1 MYEAILLFWLL
12 FAIYLT
18 FHYPC
23 VLLLKGIYYKN
34 TFKSNRNS
42 ITKYFFGHFVW
53 YFHWLCDFYY
63 NMRSVRFDANCAK
76 SHQRTTSEGLCDSTV
91 SNIFFIKDTTG
102 VQTVPPLLSHEL
114 YDYQHQEALNSAN
127 WSTIFSFFPA
137 SKSFFNNAAIS
148 LIFLV
153 GFAPC
158 GPILT

>member
-1 MYEAILLFWLL
+1 MHSWLTPFRSANQFTNHEAIVLFWLL
-12 FAIYLT
+12 FVIYLT

-76 SHQRTTSEGLCDSTV
+76 SHKRTTSEGLNNALTQSLPTRSHLSWWVKSYQASRV
-91 SNIFFIKDTTG
+91 SVRPD
-102 VQTVPPLLSHEL
+102 
-114 YDYQHQEALNSAN
+114 
-127 WSTIFSFFPA
+127 WSTL
-137 SKSFFNNAAIS
+137 KSVPRLSQA
-148 LIFLV
+148 L
-153 GFAPC
+153 
-158 GPILT
+158 